1 MLKQKWPGCSKE
13 KEEAMA
19 QAQEY
24 AGAFQT
30 GNQNKGDNGEG
41 E

>member
-1 MLKQKWPGCSKE
+1 MELARLRKE
-13 KEEAMA
+13 KDEAME